1 MAKETIQYVETAE
14 EKRWRAE
21 SDARA
26 LAEAE
31 VIKNDP
37 KRLTAAQKMAEKMA
51 KDQKKESDAMMAW
64 MKANWYMVATI
75 FIEVVKVVREQWKK
89 RKGA

>member
-31 VIKNDP
+31 VTKNNP
-37 KRLTAAQKMAEKMA
+37 KRLAAALGGWIA
-51 KDQKKESDAMMAW
+51 KE
-64 MKANWYMVATI
+64 
-75 FIEVVKVVREQWKK
+75 RE
-89 RKGA
+89 

>member
-37 KRLTAAQKMAEKMA
+37 RSNYRGAEI
-51 KDQKKESDAMMAW
+51 D
-64 MKANWYMVATI
+64 T
-75 FIEVVKVVREQWKK
+75 
-89 RKGA
+89 